1 MHIIEVEKMFITSTE
16 TILKHMKPVLGHC
29 AIMNPWKK
37 LQSDSYRLEL
47 PISISKV
54 PIEVRNKAMKLWDYV
69 SEVKSE
75 QDLEFILNST
85 VELFHNSDTIK
96 ISIELYSTSVINF
109 EGVYSQKR
117 INFSSDDSYIC
128 QKIAELKA
136 LIHNSIYLILKDDE

>member
-1 MHIIEVEKMFITSTE
+1 MHTFVMEKLFITGNE
-16 TILKHMKPVLGHC
+16 TILKYMKPVLGHC

-37 LQSDSYRLEL
+37 LHSDSYRLEL

-54 PIEVRNKAMKLWDYV
+54 PIDVRNKAMKLWDYV

-75 QDLEFILNST
+75 QDLEFILNT
-85 VELFHNSDTIK
+85 TIEMFHNSHTIK
-96 ISIELYSTSVINF
+96 ITIELYSTSVINF

-117 INFSSDDSYIC
+117 INFSPNDSFIL

-136 LIHNSIYLILKDDE
+136 YINNSIYLILKEDE

>member
-1 MHIIEVEKMFITSTE
+1 
-16 TILKHMKPVLGHC
+16 
-29 AIMNPWKK
+29 MNPWKK

-75 QDLEFILNST
+75 QDLEFTLNTT
-85 VELFHNSDTIK
+85 VELFHNSHTIK
-96 ISIELYSTSVINF
+96 ITIELYSTSVINF

-117 INFSSDDSYIC
+117 INFSPDDAFIS
-128 QKIAELKA
+128 QKIAELKTH
-136 LIHNSIYLILKDDE
+136 IHNSIYLILEEGE

>member
-1 MHIIEVEKMFITSTE
+1 MYTIEAEKLFITSTE

-37 LQSDSYRLEL
+37 LHSDSYRLEL

-54 PIEVRNKAMKLWDYV
+54 PTEVRNKALKLWDYV
-69 SEVKSE
+69 SEVKSV
-75 QDLEFILNST
+75 QNLNFILNST

-96 ISIELYSTSVINF
+96 ITLELYTTSVINF

-117 INFSSDDSYIC
+117 INFSSSDPYIYE
-128 QKIAELKA
+128 KLAELKA
-136 LIHNSIYLILKDDE
+136 LIQNSIYLMLKEEG